1 MKVSYVAEGTPFKGR
16 KQTSDRFCTGTP
28 MQEKDL
34 DWILDYCKNT
44 LTPGGQKHK
53 DGVIFPVLKSTLG
66 EADTPH
72 YGELRYDGTICVDID
87 HISTGWADKIFN
99 SFEKICKY
107 LTCLYAIQYSSSYYI
122 RKGSGDVGLH
132 IYLGDK
138 GGDGFTYA
146 DHSKFLLATVAVA
159 IYKATGLNVYDLHK
173 TLWEKTKGSNER
185 IKVLDT
191 HNCKLGQRFFLYH
204 SDYRKNPYFVPMED
218 SFYEREI
225 ERARKSCPL
234 ILGYKNNSKN
244 SAIASNEEDVKLVGK
259 ITKKID
265 LSYGPDFTVANYLN
279 HIGWEEEK
287 IVRLMLAIDNHDEV
301 AYLKKH
307 GKSREDHFR
316 QITRAGKD
324 RKLTEDQVKRAKD
337 ILRSVGI
344 DVVLDIDKVEA
355 TEKKEQT
362 EANTMTVDI
371 GDDYLSSYVD
381 LINDKINQENVLAIV
396 APTGSGKTTMIMEL
410 IKRRPRSIIVNPTN
424 INNHLY
430 EGTNIVGSE
439 NGNSLKPRHPNTLI
453 IDQFVKRRD
462 EILKLGIELVII
474 DESHEPTLSQSYRDA
489 SVKFMKD
496 LPLFIS
502 RGIKI
507 VFVSATPAYE
517 ILRNNAFIL
526 NFKRNEHRN
535 IKFKVCVVGDTFENM
550 RRDLIKEEY
559 NYDSINIFS
568 NRDAKLLYAYSYIN
582 RLDSCIY
589 HSDWRDNLN
598 ELRRTEKLTHKIN
611 FLTCIAFNGLNIK
624 NEYDKVL
631 IEIRYVK
638 GETTYNEIIQIIG
651 RFRFCKNIDVRIYVD
666 GKFENDVDLEEVF
679 KDAKLIIDSDSSEI
693 INSYWERMSNNEIQ
707 DALLELTDFKNQFT
721 LKNIISFLKMSYE
734 VKGFKEI
741 KKTKGSERRN
751 VIKKKASDLFRE
763 CRRNGVRCKSDD
775 VEVSKYTDRW
785 GREIDNLVGSYGEE
799 IVDIFNELFSKKST
813 LLVDSVIEKVK
824 RVLWVVSFTDEMWKE
839 ERMKVESL
847 SAKDIGVKT
856 RQSINNIIKKDDAIR
871 EKYKNL
877 SLCQVGETICSEIDS
892 SIEALFE
899 GNSRGGSKGGL
910 KGRRVEYEGK
920 QYETIR
926 ELAEAVGKGEKTI
939 YSWLKKGKARYL

>member
-28 MQEKDL
+28 MQEKEL
-34 DWILDYCKNT
+34 DWILDYCKNV
-44 LTPGGQKHK
+44 LKPGGGKHQ
-53 DGVIFPVLKSTLG
+53 DGIIIPVLKNTLG
-66 EADTPH
+66 KIDAPH
-72 YGELRYDGTICVDID
+72 YGEVRYDGTICVDID
-87 HISTGWADKIFN
+87 HISTEWADKIFN
-99 SFEKICKY
+99 NFEEICKY

-122 RKGSGDVGLH
+122 RKGSDDVGLH

-138 GGDGFTYA
+138 GGDGFTYRE
-146 DHSKFLLATVAVA
+146 HSKFLLVSIAVA

-173 TLWEKTKGSNER
+173 TLWEKTKGDTNT
-185 IKVLDT
+185 KVLDT
-191 HNCKLGQRFFLYH
+191 HNCIPGQRFFLYH
-204 SDYRKNPYFVPMED
+204 SDYKKNPYFVPMED
-218 SFYEREI
+218 SFYEKEI
-225 ERARKSCPL
+225 GKARKSCPL
-234 ILGYKNNSKN
+234 ILGYEDSSKS
-244 SAIASNEEDVKLVGK
+244 SAIASKEEDVKLVGK

-279 HIGWEEEK
+279 HIGWKEED
-287 IVRLMLAIDNHDEV
+287 IVKLMLAIDNHDKV

-307 GKSREDHFR
+307 GKSLEDHFR
-316 QITRAGKD
+316 QITRAGKN
-324 RKLTEDQVKRAKD
+324 RELTEDQVKSAKE
-337 ILRSVGI
+337 ILRSTGI

-355 TEKKEQT
+355 VEKKEQT

-371 GDDYLSSYVD
+371 GDDYLSSYID
-381 LINDKINQENVLAIV
+381 LIDDKINQENVLAIV

-410 IKRRPRSIIVNPTN
+410 IKRRRRSIIVNPTN

-439 NGNSLKPRHPNTLI
+439 SSNVLKPGHPNTLI

-462 EILKLGIELVII
+462 EILKMGVELVII

-496 LPLFIS
+496 LPLFTS

-517 ILRNNAFIL
+517 IMRNNAYIL

-550 RRDLIKEEY
+550 RRDLIREEY

-582 RLDSCIY
+582 KLDSCIY
-589 HSDWRDNLN
+589 HSEWKENLK
-598 ELRRTEKLTHKIN
+598 ELRQSEKLTHKIN

-693 INSYWERMSNNEIQ
+693 INSYWERMNNNEIQ
-707 DALLELTDFKNQFT
+707 DALLELTDFKDQFT

-734 VKGFKEI
+734 VKGFKETV
-741 KKTKGSERRN
+741 KTKGSERRN
-751 VIKKKASDLFRE
+751 VVKKKASDLFRE
-763 CRRNGVRCKSDD
+763 CRSSGVRCKSDD
-775 VEVSKYTDRW
+775 VEVSKYTDKW

-799 IVDIFNELFSKKST
+799 IAEIFDELFSKKST
-813 LLVDSVIEKVK
+813 LLVDSIIEKVK

-839 ERMKVESL
+839 EREKIERL
-847 SAKDIGVKT
+847 SAKDIGLKT
-856 RQSINNIIKKDDAIR
+856 RQSINNTVKKDDAIR

-899 GNSRGGSKGGL
+899 GNSRGGSKG
-910 KGRRVEYEGK
+910 RQVEYEGK
-920 QYETIR
+920 QYESIR
-926 ELAEAVGKGEKTI
+926 ELADAISKPESTI
-939 YSWLKKGKARYL
+939 YNWIKKDKVRYV

>member
-1 MKVSYVAEGTPFKGR
+1 MRVSYVAEGTPFKGR

-28 MQEKDL
+28 MQEKEL
-34 DWILDYCKNT
+34 DWILDYCKNV
-44 LTPGGQKHK
+44 LKPGGGKHQ
-53 DGVIFPVLKSTLG
+53 DGVIFPVLKNTLG
-66 EADTPH
+66 EVDVSR
-72 YGELRYDGTICVDID
+72 YGEVKYDGTICVDID
-87 HISTGWADKIFN
+87 HISTEWADKIFN
-99 SFEKICKY
+99 NFEEICNY

-122 RKGSGDVGLH
+122 RKESDDVGLH

-146 DHSKFLLATVAVA
+146 KHSKFLLVSVAAA
-159 IYKATGLNVYDLHK
+159 IYKAIGLNVYDLHK
-173 TLWEKTKGSNER
+173 TLWEKSKNSSDKIR
-185 IKVLDT
+185 VLDT

-204 SDYRKNPYFVPMED
+204 SDYKKYPYFVPMEE
-218 SFYEREI
+218 SFYEKEI
-225 ERARKSCPL
+225 GKARKSCPL
-234 ILGYKNNSKN
+234 ILGYEDSSKS
-244 SAIASNEEDVKLVGK
+244 SAIASKEEDVKLVGK

-279 HIGWEEEK
+279 HIGWKEED
-287 IVRLMLAIDNHDEV
+287 IVKLMLAIDNHDEV
-301 AYLKKH
+301 VYLKKH
-307 GKSREDHFR
+307 GKSLEDHFK
-316 QITRAGKD
+316 QITRAGKN
-324 RKLTEDQVKRAKD
+324 RVLTDDQIRSAKD
-337 ILRSVGI
+337 ILRSTGI

-355 TEKKEQT
+355 VEKKEQT

-381 LINDKINQENVLAIV
+381 LIDDKINQENVLAIV

-410 IKRRPRSIIVNPTN
+410 IKRRRRSIIVNPTN

-439 NGNSLKPRHPNTLI
+439 SSNVLKPEHPNTLI

-462 EILKLGIELVII
+462 EILKMGVELVII

-496 LPLFIS
+496 LPLFTS

-517 ILRNNAFIL
+517 VMRNNAYIL

-550 RRDLIKEEY
+550 RRDLIREEY

-582 RLDSCIY
+582 KLDSCIY
-589 HSDWRDNLN
+589 HSEWKENLK
-598 ELRRTEKLTHKIN
+598 ELRQSEKLTHKIN

-679 KDAKLIIDSDSSEI
+679 KDAKLIIDSNSSEI
-693 INSYWERMSNNEIQ
+693 INSYWERMNNNEIQ
-707 DALLELTDFKNQFT
+707 DALLELTDFKDQFT

-734 VKGFKEI
+734 VKGFKETV
-741 KKTKGSERRN
+741 KTKGSERRN
-751 VIKKKASDLFRE
+751 VVKKKASDLFRE
-763 CRRNGVRCKSDD
+763 CRSSGVRCKSDD
-775 VEVSKYTDRW
+775 VEVSKYTDKWR
-785 GREIDNLVGSYGEE
+785 REIDNLVGSYGEE
-799 IVDIFNELFSKKST
+799 IAEIFDELFSKKST
-813 LLVDSVIEKVK
+813 LLVDSIIEKVK

-839 ERMKVESL
+839 EREKVERL
-847 SAKDIGVKT
+847 SAKDIGLKT
-856 RQSINNIIKKDDAIR
+856 RQSINDTVKKDDAIR

-899 GNSRGGSKGGL
+899 GNSRGGSKG
-910 KGRRVEYEGK
+910 RQVEYEGK

-926 ELAEAVGKGEKTI
+926 ELAKAIGKGEKTI

>member
-1 MKVSYVAEGTPFKGR
+1 MRVSYVAEGTPFKGR

-28 MQEKDL
+28 MQEKEL
-34 DWILDYCKNT
+34 DWILDYCKNV
-44 LTPGGQKHK
+44 LKPGGGKHQ
-53 DGVIFPVLKSTLG
+53 DGVIFPVLKNTLG
-66 EADTPH
+66 EVDVSR
-72 YGELRYDGTICVDID
+72 YGEVKYDGTICVDID
-87 HISTGWADKIFN
+87 HISAEWADKIFN
-99 SFEKICKY
+99 NFEEICKY
-107 LTCLYAIQYSSSYYI
+107 LTYLYAIQYSSSYYI
-122 RKGSGDVGLH
+122 RKGSDDVGLH

-146 DHSKFLLATVAVA
+146 KHSKFLLVSVAAA
-159 IYKATGLNVYDLHK
+159 IYKAIGLNVYDLHK
-173 TLWEKTKGSNER
+173 TLWEKSKNSSDKIR
-185 IKVLDT
+185 VLDT

-204 SDYRKNPYFVPMED
+204 SDYKKNPYFVPMEE
-218 SFYEREI
+218 SFYEKEI
-225 ERARKSCPL
+225 GKARKSCPL
-234 ILGYKNNSKN
+234 ILGYEDSSKS
-244 SAIASNEEDVKLVGK
+244 SAIASKEEDVKLVGK

-279 HIGWEEEK
+279 HIGWKDED
-287 IVRLMLAIDNHDEV
+287 IVKLMLAIDNHDEV
-301 AYLKKH
+301 VYLKKH
-307 GKSREDHFR
+307 GKSLEDHFK
-316 QITRAGKD
+316 QITRAGKN
-324 RKLTEDQVKRAKD
+324 RVLTDDQIRSAKD
-337 ILRSVGI
+337 ILRSTGI

-355 TEKKEQT
+355 VEKKEQT

-381 LINDKINQENVLAIV
+381 LIDDKINQENVLAIV

-410 IKRRPRSIIVNPTN
+410 IKRRRRSIIVNPTN

-439 NGNSLKPRHPNTLI
+439 SSNVLKPGHPNTLI

-462 EILKLGIELVII
+462 EILKMGVELVII

-496 LPLFIS
+496 LPLFTS

-517 ILRNNAFIL
+517 VMRNNAYIL

-550 RRDLIKEEY
+550 RRDLIREEY

-582 RLDSCIY
+582 KLDSCIY
-589 HSDWRDNLN
+589 HSEWKENLK
-598 ELRRTEKLTHKIN
+598 ELRQSEKLTHKIN

-679 KDAKLIIDSDSSEI
+679 KDAKLIIDSNSSEI
-693 INSYWERMSNNEIQ
+693 INSYWERMNNNEIQ
-707 DALLELTDFKNQFT
+707 DALLELTDFKDQFT

-734 VKGFKEI
+734 VKGFKETV
-741 KKTKGSERRN
+741 KTKGSERRN
-751 VIKKKASDLFRE
+751 VVKKKASDLFRE
-763 CRRNGVRCKSDD
+763 CRSSGVRCKSDD
-775 VEVSKYTDRW
+775 VEVSKYTDKW
-785 GREIDNLVGSYGEE
+785 EREIDNLVGSYGEE
-799 IVDIFNELFSKKST
+799 IAEIFDEMFSKKST
-813 LLVDSVIEKVK
+813 LLVDSIIEKVK

-839 ERMKVESL
+839 EREKVERL
-847 SAKDIGVKT
+847 SAKDIGLKT
-856 RQSINNIIKKDDAIR
+856 RQSINNTVKKDDAIR

-899 GNSRGGSKGGL
+899 GNSRGGSKG
-910 KGRRVEYEGK
+910 RPVEYEGK
-920 QYETIR
+920 QYETIK
-926 ELAEAVGKGEKTI
+926 ELANAISKPESTI
-939 YSWLKKGKARYL
+939 YNWLKKGKVKYI

>member
-1 MKVSYVAEGTPFKGR
+1 MRVSYVAEGTPFKGR

-28 MQEKDL
+28 MQEKEL
-34 DWILDYCKNT
+34 DWILDYCKNV
-44 LTPGGQKHK
+44 LKPGGGKHQ
-53 DGVIFPVLKSTLG
+53 DGVIFPVLKNTLG
-66 EADTPH
+66 EVDVSR
-72 YGELRYDGTICVDID
+72 YGEVKYDGTICVDID
-87 HISTGWADKIFN
+87 HISTEWADKIFN
-99 SFEKICKY
+99 NFEEICNY

-122 RKGSGDVGLH
+122 RKESDDVGLH

-146 DHSKFLLATVAVA
+146 KHSKFLLVSVAAA
-159 IYKATGLNVYDLHK
+159 IYKAIGLNVYDLHK
-173 TLWEKTKGSNER
+173 TLWEKSKNSSDKIR
-185 IKVLDT
+185 VLDT

-204 SDYRKNPYFVPMED
+204 SDYKKYPYFVPMEE
-218 SFYEREI
+218 SFYEKEI
-225 ERARKSCPL
+225 GKARKSCPL
-234 ILGYKNNSKN
+234 ILGYEDSSKS
-244 SAIASNEEDVKLVGK
+244 SAIASKEEDVKLVGK

-279 HIGWEEEK
+279 HIGWKEED
-287 IVRLMLAIDNHDEV
+287 IVKLMLAIDNHDEV
-301 AYLKKH
+301 VYLKKH
-307 GKSREDHFR
+307 GKSLEDHFK
-316 QITRAGKD
+316 QITRAGKN
-324 RKLTEDQVKRAKD
+324 RVLTDDQIRSAKD
-337 ILRSVGI
+337 ILRSTGI

-355 TEKKEQT
+355 VEKKEQT

-371 GDDYLSSYVD
+371 GNDYLSSYVD
-381 LINDKINQENVLAIV
+381 LIDDKINQENVLAIV

-410 IKRRPRSIIVNPTN
+410 IKRRRRSIIVNPTN

-439 NGNSLKPRHPNTLI
+439 SSNVLKPEHPNTLI

-462 EILKLGIELVII
+462 EILKMGVELVII

-496 LPLFIS
+496 LPLFTS

-517 ILRNNAFIL
+517 VMRNNAYIL

-550 RRDLIKEEY
+550 RRDLIREEY

-582 RLDSCIY
+582 KLDSCIY
-589 HSDWRDNLN
+589 HSEWKENLK
-598 ELRRTEKLTHKIN
+598 ELRQSEKLTHKIN

-679 KDAKLIIDSDSSEI
+679 KDAKLIIDSNSSEI
-693 INSYWERMSNNEIQ
+693 INSYWERMNNNEIQ
-707 DALLELTDFKNQFT
+707 DALLELTDFKDQFT

-734 VKGFKEI
+734 VKGFKETV
-741 KKTKGSERRN
+741 KTKGSERRN
-751 VIKKKASDLFRE
+751 VVKKKASDLFRE
-763 CRRNGVRCKSDD
+763 CRSSGVRCKSDD
-775 VEVSKYTDRW
+775 VEVSKYTDKW

-799 IVDIFNELFSKKST
+799 IAEIFDELFSKKST
-813 LLVDSVIEKVK
+813 LLVDSIIEKVK

-839 ERMKVESL
+839 EREKVERL
-847 SAKDIGVKT
+847 SAKDIGLKT
-856 RQSINNIIKKDDAIR
+856 RQSINDTVKKDDAIR

-899 GNSRGGSKGGL
+899 GNSRGGSKG
-910 KGRRVEYEGK
+910 RQVEYEGK

-926 ELAEAVGKGEKTI
+926 ELAKAIGKGEKTI

>member
-1 MKVSYVAEGTPFKGR
+1 MRVSYVAEGTPFKGR

-28 MQEKDL
+28 MQEKEL
-34 DWILDYCKNT
+34 DWILDYCKNV
-44 LTPGGQKHK
+44 LKPGGGKHQ
-53 DGVIFPVLKSTLG
+53 DGVIFPVLKNTLG
-66 EADTPH
+66 EVDVSR
-72 YGELRYDGTICVDID
+72 YGELKYDGTICVDID
-87 HISTGWADKIFN
+87 HISVEWADKIFN
-99 SFEKICKY
+99 NFEEICKY

-122 RKGSGDVGLH
+122 RKGSDDVGLH

-146 DHSKFLLATVAVA
+146 KHSKFLLVSVAAA
-159 IYKATGLNVYDLHK
+159 IYKAIGLNVYDLHK
-173 TLWEKTKGSNER
+173 TLWEKSKNSSDKIR
-185 IKVLDT
+185 VLDT

-204 SDYRKNPYFVPMED
+204 SDYKKYPYFVPMEE
-218 SFYEREI
+218 SFYEKEI
-225 ERARKSCPL
+225 GKARKSCPL
-234 ILGYKNNSKN
+234 ILGYEDSSKS
-244 SAIASNEEDVKLVGK
+244 SAIASKEEDVKLVGK

-279 HIGWEEEK
+279 HIGWKEED
-287 IVRLMLAIDNHDEV
+287 IVKLMLAIDNHDEV
-301 AYLKKH
+301 VYLKKH
-307 GKSREDHFR
+307 GKSLEDHFK
-316 QITRAGKD
+316 QITRAGKN
-324 RKLTEDQVKRAKD
+324 RVLTDDQIRRAKD
-337 ILRSVGI
+337 ILRSTGI

-355 TEKKEQT
+355 VEKKEQT

-381 LINDKINQENVLAIV
+381 LIDDKINQENVLAIV

-410 IKRRPRSIIVNPTN
+410 IKRRRRSIIVNPTN

-439 NGNSLKPRHPNTLI
+439 SSNVLKPGHPNTLI

-462 EILKLGIELVII
+462 EILKMDVELVII

-496 LPLFIS
+496 LPLFTS

-517 ILRNNAFIL
+517 VMRNNAYIL

-550 RRDLIKEEY
+550 RRDLIREEY

-582 RLDSCIY
+582 KLDSCIY
-589 HSDWRDNLN
+589 HSEWKENLK
-598 ELRRTEKLTHKIN
+598 ELRQSEKLTHKIN

-679 KDAKLIIDSDSSEI
+679 KDAKLIIDSNSSEI
-693 INSYWERMSNNEIQ
+693 INSYWERMNNNEIQ
-707 DALLELTDFKNQFT
+707 DALLELTDFKDQFT

-734 VKGFKEI
+734 VKGFKETV
-741 KKTKGSERRN
+741 KTKGSERRN
-751 VIKKKASDLFRE
+751 VVKKKASDLFRE
-763 CRRNGVRCKSDD
+763 CRSSGVRCKSDD
-775 VEVSKYTDRW
+775 VEVSKYTDKW
-785 GREIDNLVGSYGEE
+785 EREIDNLVGSYGEE
-799 IVDIFNELFSKKST
+799 IAEIFDELFSKKST
-813 LLVDSVIEKVK
+813 QLVDSIIEKVK

-839 ERMKVESL
+839 EREKVERL
-847 SAKDIGVKT
+847 SAKDIGLKT
-856 RQSINNIIKKDDAIR
+856 RQSINNTVKKDDAIR

-899 GNSRGGSKGGL
+899 GNSRGGSKG
-910 KGRRVEYEGK
+910 RRVEYEGK

-926 ELAEAVGKGEKTI
+926 ELADAISKPVSTI
-939 YSWLKKGKARYL
+939 YNWIKKDKVRYV

>member
-1 MKVSYVAEGTPFKGR
+1 MRVSYVAEGTPFKGR

-28 MQEKDL
+28 MQEKEL
-34 DWILDYCKNT
+34 DWILDYCKNV
-44 LTPGGQKHK
+44 LKPGGGKHQ
-53 DGVIFPVLKSTLG
+53 DGVIFPVLKNTLG
-66 EADTPH
+66 EVDVSR
-72 YGELRYDGTICVDID
+72 YGEVKYDGTICVDID
-87 HISTGWADKIFN
+87 HISAEWADKIFN
-99 SFEKICKY
+99 NFEEICKY

-122 RKGSGDVGLH
+122 RKGSDDVGLH

-146 DHSKFLLATVAVA
+146 KHSKFLLVSVAVA
-159 IYKATGLNVYDLHK
+159 IYKAIGLNVYDLHK
-173 TLWEKTKGSNER
+173 TLWEKSKNSSDKIR
-185 IKVLDT
+185 VLDT

-204 SDYRKNPYFVPMED
+204 SDYKKYPYFVPMEE
-218 SFYEREI
+218 SFYEKEI
-225 ERARKSCPL
+225 GKARKSCPL
-234 ILGYKNNSKN
+234 ILGYEDSSKS
-244 SAIASNEEDVKLVGK
+244 SAIASKEEDVKLVGK

-279 HIGWEEEK
+279 HIGWKEED
-287 IVRLMLAIDNHDEV
+287 IVKLMLAIDNHDEV
-301 AYLKKH
+301 VYLKKH
-307 GKSREDHFR
+307 GKSLEDHFK
-316 QITRAGKD
+316 QITRAGKN
-324 RKLTEDQVKRAKD
+324 RVLTDDQIRSAKD
-337 ILRSVGI
+337 ILRSTGI

-355 TEKKEQT
+355 VEKKEQT

-381 LINDKINQENVLAIV
+381 LIDDKINQENVLAIV

-410 IKRRPRSIIVNPTN
+410 IKRRRKSIIVNPTN

-439 NGNSLKPRHPNTLI
+439 SSNVLKPGHPNTLI

-462 EILKLGIELVII
+462 EILKMGVELVVI

-496 LPLFIS
+496 LPLFTS

-517 ILRNNAFIL
+517 VMRNNAYIL

-550 RRDLIKEEY
+550 RRDLIREEY

-582 RLDSCIY
+582 KLDSCIY
-589 HSDWRDNLN
+589 HSEWKENLK
-598 ELRRTEKLTHKIN
+598 ELRQSEKLTHKIN

-679 KDAKLIIDSDSSEI
+679 KDAKLIIDSNSSEI
-693 INSYWERMSNNEIQ
+693 INSYWERMNNNEIQ
-707 DALLELTDFKNQFT
+707 DALLELTDFKDQFT

-734 VKGFKEI
+734 VKGFKETV
-741 KKTKGSERRN
+741 KTKGSERRN
-751 VIKKKASDLFRE
+751 VVKKKASDLFRE
-763 CRRNGVRCKSDD
+763 CRSSGVRCKSDD
-775 VEVSKYTDRW
+775 VEVSKYTDKW

-799 IVDIFNELFSKKST
+799 IAEIFDELFSKKST
-813 LLVDSVIEKVK
+813 LLVDSIIEKVK

-839 ERMKVESL
+839 EREKVERL
-847 SAKDIGVKT
+847 SAKDIGLKT
-856 RQSINNIIKKDDAIR
+856 RQSINNTVKKDDAIR

-910 KGRRVEYEGK
+910 KGRPVEYDGK

-926 ELAEAVGKGEKTI
+926 GLALAVGKGEKTI

>member
-1 MKVSYVAEGTPFKGR
+1 MRVSYVAEGTPFKGR

-28 MQEKDL
+28 MQEKEL
-34 DWILDYCKNT
+34 DWILDYCKNV
-44 LTPGGQKHK
+44 LKPGGGKHQ
-53 DGVIFPVLKSTLG
+53 DGVIFPVLKNTLG
-66 EADTPH
+66 EVDVSR
-72 YGELRYDGTICVDID
+72 YGEVKYDGTICVDID
-87 HISTGWADKIFN
+87 HISAEWADKIFN
-99 SFEKICKY
+99 NFEEICKY
-107 LTCLYAIQYSSSYYI
+107 LTYLYAIQYSSSYYI
-122 RKGSGDVGLH
+122 RKGSDDVGLH

-146 DHSKFLLATVAVA
+146 KHSKFLLVSVAAA
-159 IYKATGLNVYDLHK
+159 IYKAIGLNVYDLHK
-173 TLWEKTKGSNER
+173 TLWEKSKNSSDKIR
-185 IKVLDT
+185 VLDT

-204 SDYRKNPYFVPMED
+204 SDYKKNPYFVPMEE
-218 SFYEREI
+218 SFYEKEI
-225 ERARKSCPL
+225 GKARKSCPL
-234 ILGYKNNSKN
+234 ILGYEDSSKS
-244 SAIASNEEDVKLVGK
+244 SAIASKEEDVKLVGK

-279 HIGWEEEK
+279 HIGWKDED
-287 IVRLMLAIDNHDEV
+287 IVKLMLAIDNHDEV
-301 AYLKKH
+301 VYLKKH
-307 GKSREDHFR
+307 GKSLEDHFK
-316 QITRAGKD
+316 QITRAGKN
-324 RKLTEDQVKRAKD
+324 RVLTDDQIRSAKD
-337 ILRSVGI
+337 ILRSTGI

-355 TEKKEQT
+355 VEKKEQT

-381 LINDKINQENVLAIV
+381 LIDDKINQENVLAIV

-410 IKRRPRSIIVNPTN
+410 IKRRRRSIIVNPTN

-439 NGNSLKPRHPNTLI
+439 SSNVLKPGHPNTLI

-462 EILKLGIELVII
+462 EILKMGVELVII

-496 LPLFIS
+496 LPLFTS

-517 ILRNNAFIL
+517 VMRNNAYIL

-550 RRDLIKEEY
+550 RRDLIREEY

-582 RLDSCIY
+582 KLDSCIY
-589 HSDWRDNLN
+589 HSEWKENLK
-598 ELRRTEKLTHKIN
+598 ELRQSEKLTHKIN

-679 KDAKLIIDSDSSEI
+679 KDAKLIIDSNSSEI
-693 INSYWERMSNNEIQ
+693 INSYWERMNNNEIQ
-707 DALLELTDFKNQFT
+707 DALLELTDFKDQFT

-734 VKGFKEI
+734 VKGFKETV
-741 KKTKGSERRN
+741 KTKGSERRN
-751 VIKKKASDLFRE
+751 VVKKKASDLFRE
-763 CRRNGVRCKSDD
+763 CRSSSVRCKSDD
-775 VEVSKYTDRW
+775 VEVSKYTDKW

-799 IVDIFNELFSKKST
+799 IAEIFDEMFSKKST
-813 LLVDSVIEKVK
+813 LLVDSIIEKVK

-839 ERMKVESL
+839 EREKVERL
-847 SAKDIGVKT
+847 SAKDIGLKT
-856 RQSINNIIKKDDAIR
+856 RQSINNTVKKDDAIR

-899 GNSRGGSKGGL
+899 GNSRGGSKG
-910 KGRRVEYEGK
+910 RPVEYEGK
-920 QYETIR
+920 QYETIK
-926 ELAEAVGKGEKTI
+926 ELANAISKPESTI
-939 YSWLKKGKARYL
+939 YNWLKKGKVKYI